1 MISTPGELVLVN
13 AHVVRRHEVVKG
25 SVRAVDGWLAAVD
38 AGACDVPGAIDLEGD
53 WLVPGVVEL
62 HTDVLDRHAA
72 PRPGVQWPAAAAVVA
87 HDAQLAGAGI
97 TTVLD
102 SLALGYVID
111 AGTRPRDPRP
121 LVEAIR
127 DGQAAGLLRCEHFLH
142 LRCEVSTEHV
152 LELFE
157 PLAADP
163 LVRLVSLMDHT
174 PGQRQFTSL
183 EKYREYNQGKYGLSD
198 AQIDALIARR
208 HEDQA
213 RFGVPH
219 RAAIAAR
226 CRERGLT
233 MASHDDATAE
243 HVAEAVAAGTA
254 IAEFPTSLAAAQAA
268 RAAGMAVL
276 AGAPNLVLGRSHSGN
291 ISAAELAAAD
301 LVDILSSDYVPSSAL
316 HGAFVLHARHG
327 VPLPAAVA
335 AVTATAARRVGLAD
349 RGEIAPGQRADL
361 LRVRLVAD
369 LPVVVAAWRGGRQ
382 IA

>member
-1 MISTPGELVLVN
+1 MSSTRIVLAN
-13 AHVVRRHEVVKG
+13 AHVVGRHEVVKG
-25 SVRAVDGWLAAVD
+25 SVHAVDGWIDAVD
-38 AGACDVPGAIDLEGD
+38 AGRCHAPGAIDLEGD
-53 WLVPGVVEL
+53 WLLPGIVEL
-62 HTDVLDRHAA
+62 HTDVLERHAA
-72 PRPGVQWPAAAAVVA
+72 PRPGVQWPPHAAVVA

-127 DGQAAGLLRCEHFLH
+127 DSQAAGLLRCEHFLH

-152 LELFE
+152 LQAFE

-198 AQIDALIARR
+198 AQVDALIARR

-219 RAAIAAR
+219 RAAIVAR
-226 CRERGLT
+226 CRARGLT
-233 MASHDDATAE
+233 LASHDDATAA
-243 HVAEAVAAGTA
+243 HVAEAVEAGTA

-268 RAAGMAVL
+268 RDAGMAVL

-291 ISAAELAAAD
+291 ISAADLAAAD

-316 HGAFVLHARHG
+316 HGAFVLHVRHG

-335 AVTATAARRVGLAD
+335 AVTATPARRVGLRD

-361 LRVRLVAD
+361 LRVRLAAD
-369 LPVVVAAWRGGRQ
+369 LPVVVAAWRCGRR